1 MKKGLEEWSAAAA
14 QIAAWQPLS
23 PRHDSYIPLERVSA
37 VTTTTAIHP
46 CRRIPF
52 PHPTSPHVHPHSPTL
67 FSLRWSRNLLAWADS
82 MPETSRN
89 RSDLRESLSLHQEAL
104 PNDEN
109 KRIDALVKINRA
121 TTTKSQR
128 SRQFSLIP
136 PLLPSL

>member
-1 MKKGLEEWSAAAA
+1 MERKRQQSKGPTGSAAAA

-67 FSLRWSRNLLAWADS
+67 FSLRWF
-82 MPETSRN
+82 
-89 RSDLRESLSLHQEAL
+89 RSDSTKREHPAAMQHGNTAAGSPTSKTVLLLLVFFLGRLR
-104 PNDEN
+104 
-109 KRIDALVKINRA
+109 
-121 TTTKSQR
+121 
-128 SRQFSLIP
+128 
-136 PLLPSL
+136 